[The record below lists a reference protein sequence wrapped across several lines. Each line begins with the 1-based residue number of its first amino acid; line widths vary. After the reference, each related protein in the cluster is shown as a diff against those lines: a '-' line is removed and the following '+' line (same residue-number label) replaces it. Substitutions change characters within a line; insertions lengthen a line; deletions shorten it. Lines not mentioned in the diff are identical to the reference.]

1 MTLPAKPTE
10 LSRAYR
16 FRIEIPGLSGAQAH
30 FTQCSGLGMRIQTI
44 EYREAGA
51 DPDVRKVPGQTKYS
65 DVELAYGVTTP
76 PSRELW
82 DWMLKSVSGTP
93 EPKNV
98 SIIFLD
104 ALGVTEVRRMDLINA
119 WICEY
124 IAAPLDALT
133 NMVVIERIRLTYERI
148 DLPA

>member
-1 MTLPAKPTE
+1 MALPGNPTE
-10 LSRAYR
+10 LSRSYR
-16 FRIEIPGLSGAQAH
+16 FRIEMGLTGAQAH
-30 FTQCSGLGMRIQTI
+30 FTQFSGLGMRIEKI

-51 DPDVRKVPGQTKYS
+51 DPDVRKLPGQTQYS
-65 DVELAYGVTTP
+65 DVELAYGVTIP

-82 DWMLKSVSGTP
+82 DWMQKAVSGSP

-104 ALGVTEVRRMDLINA
+104 ALGVTEVRRIDLINA
-119 WICEY
+119 WPCEF
-124 IAAPLDALT
+124 IAAPLDALANT
-133 NMVVIERIRLTYERI
+133 VVIEHIRLTYERI

>member
-1 MTLPAKPTE
+1 M
-10 LSRAYR
+10 
-16 FRIEIPGLSGAQAH
+16 GLTGAQAH
-30 FTQCSGLGMRIQTI
+30 FTQCSGLGIRIQTI

-51 DPDVRKVPGQTKYS
+51 DPDVRKLPGQTQYS
-65 DVELAYGVTTP
+65 DVELAYGVTIP

-104 ALGVTEVRRMDLINA
+104 ALGVTEVRRLDLINA

-124 IAAPLDALT
+124 VAAPLDALANT
-133 NMVVIERIRLTYERI
+133 VVIERIRLTYERI

>member
-1 MTLPAKPTE
+1 MAEPGKPAE
-10 LSRAYR
+10 LSRNYR
-16 FRIEIPGLSGAQAH
+16 FRIEMGLTGAQAH

-51 DPDVRKVPGQTKYS
+51 DPDVRKLPGQTQYS
-65 DVELAYGVTTP
+65 DVELTYGVTIP

-82 DWMLKSVSGTP
+82 DWMLKSVSGTH
-93 EPKNV
+93 ETKNV

-104 ALGVTEVRRMDLINA
+104 ALGVTEVRRVDLINA

-124 IAAPLDALT
+124 IAAPLDALGNT
-133 NMVVIERIRLTYERI
+133 VVIERIRLTYERI